1 VADGGKWWCQ
11 HCKRELGASHTGPC
25 PYCGESG
32 KEGEEIATVTIG
44 VRVGA
49 EAVHETHLS
58 VLGWSILFLLI
69 GLVAG
74 AAIAIGLTVANQWYD
89 YLATVAVTTI
99 LVVLIYRLK
108 QSYRFIRWCQDQER
122 TASGKRRFK

>member
-1 VADGGKWWCQ
+1 MAEKKDAPKVLNLECNDGIV
-11 HCKRELGASHTGPC
+11 LGDSLN
-25 PYCGESG
+25 
-32 KEGEEIATVTIG
+32 G
-44 VRVGA
+44 VV
-49 EAVHETHLS
+49 ETHLS

-99 LVVLIYRLK
+99 GVVLIYRLK